1 MSFCTRGSET
11 SSQGEGPAPAAKAT
25 VATVLA
31 SSASQAA
38 GAPTSHASAFV
49 STLRYA
55 FAPFRFLLSVFAAIS
70 SSVIPEIGTGACT
83 SGASLSPEVCQIG
96 VPTVLSHQH
105 AMIAQNNSEGVYQL
119 EWIADSGAGRD
130 LASFQAFEAQ
140 GVPTSVSQRAVSSEG
155 SVRFETGNGHVTS
168 DAVVHANGN
177 QVGKASFRMLDA
189 CPLVRSLGQFFE
201 SGMPFVWLP
210 GELPFLGSDAHSIQV
225 TAAKRKIVVANR
237 VEDHVLIFA
246 ETINVI
252 RWNIVWP
259 CSIIFSRSTRRCRL
273 RCIRGSATSN

>member
-1 MSFCTRGSET
+1 MSFCTCGSET

-31 SSASQAA
+31 SSASQIA

-55 FAPFRFLLSVFAAIS
+55 FAPFRFLLSVFAATS

-83 SGASLSPEVCQIG
+83 SGASQIG
-96 VPTVLSHQH
+96 VPAVLSHQH

-140 GVPTSVSQRAVSSEG
+140 GVAASVSQRAVSSKG
-155 SVRFETGNGHVTS
+155 SVRFETGNSHVTS
-168 DAVVHANGN
+168 DSVVHANGN
-177 QVGKASFRMLDA
+177 QVGKASFCMLDA
-189 CPLVRSLGQFFE
+189 CPLVRSLCQLVE

-225 TAAKRKIVVANR
+225 TADKRKIVVANR
-237 VEDHVLIFA
+237 VEDHVLFFPK
-246 ETINVI
+246 E
-252 RWNIVWP
+252 
-259 CSIIFSRSTRRCRL
+259 L
-273 RCIRGSATSN
+273 M